1 MENEIWK
8 TITNF
13 PNYEVSNLGNVRVAN
28 TKYLMKAF
36 KNGAGYLRISLT
48 NNIEKRKK
56 FYIQRLVAIEFLEN
70 PENKPTVNHIN
81 RIRTDNRISNLE
93 WSTMSEQNLHK
104 NNNKINY
111 NKKINIKSIWRLD
124 INTLEKLEKYEST
137 TEAAK
142 WIKNNNLTNSICEL
156 NLRQSLTNVSNGLT
170 QSAYG
175 YKWKYE
181 NDEEILID
189 NEIGKEITYDLVGV
203 KNYFISNYGRIKNN
217 KGKICK
223 YKPNAHGYI
232 KPTINKRAFGMHVL
246 VALMF
251 LPNPNNKEFVNH
263 IDGNKT
269 NNNLINLEWSTCL
282 ENNLHKINLGISN
295 TTKKVIQYDYNM
307 NKINEFISIVQASKQ
322 LKINIGTISNCCHEK
337 IRCTRKDRFIF
348 KFG

>member
-8 TITNF
+8 PITNF
-13 PNYEVSNLGNVRVAN
+13 PNYEVSSLGNVRVAK

-36 KNGAGYLRISLT
+36 KTGAGYLRISLT

-56 FYIQRLVAIEFLEN
+56 FYIQRLVAIEFLKN
-70 PENKPTVNHIN
+70 PENKPTVNHKN
-81 RIRTDNRISNLE
+81 KDRTDNRHYNLE

-104 NNNKINY
+104 NIDKSTHT
-111 NKKINIKSIWRLD
+111 KKINIKSIWRLD

-137 TEAAK
+137 TEAVK
-142 WIKNNNLTNSICEL
+142 WIKQNNLTNSINEI
-156 NLRQSLTNVSNGLT
+156 NLRKSLTNVSNGIT

-181 NDEEILID
+181 NDEEILMD
-189 NEIGKEITYDLVGV
+189 NEIWKEITYELVGV
-203 KNYFISNYGRIKNN
+203 KNYFLSNYGRIKNN
-217 KGKICK
+217 KGEICK
-223 YKPNAHGYI
+223 YKPSDEGYTRV
-232 KPTINKRAFGMHVL
+232 TINNNLFKLHVL

-263 IDGNKT
+263 IDGNKS
-269 NNNLINLEWSTCL
+269 NNNLTNLEWSTCL

-295 TTKKVIQYDYNM
+295 TTKKVIQYDCNM
-307 NKINEFISIVQASKQ
+307 NKINEFISIAQASKK
-322 LKINIGTISNCCHEK
+322 LKINVGTISNCCHGK
-337 IRCTRKDRFIF
+337 IKCTRKDKFIF